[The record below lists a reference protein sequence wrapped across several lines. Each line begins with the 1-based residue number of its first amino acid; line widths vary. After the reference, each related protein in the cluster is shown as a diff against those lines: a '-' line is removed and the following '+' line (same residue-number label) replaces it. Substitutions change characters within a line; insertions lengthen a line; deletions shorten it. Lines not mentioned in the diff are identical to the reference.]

1 MVRETLPTVM
11 LLNQGD
17 GWYAADYAAFNE
29 VGAYRVVVYAEDN
42 EDLGARPS
50 ALEVVVEP
58 AGPLYERVY
67 LPLVVR

>member
-1 MVRETLPTVM
+1 
-11 LLNQGD
+11 
-17 GWYAADYAAFNE
+17 